1 MDLIYMHMADG
12 LISVKIGFIFLIIS
26 FVMIALAIK
35 KINQE
40 HNDRKIPLMGV
51 MGAFV
56 FAAQMI
62 NFTIPGTG
70 SSGHIG
76 GGILLCLIL
85 GQYPAF
91 LSLCSVL
98 IIQCLFFGDGG
109 LLALGC
115 NIFNMGVLPCFI
127 AYPLIAKPIL
137 KKNLNSSRVIFASI
151 LAVIVGLQ
159 MGAFAVVLQTLA
171 SNITELPFASFAA
184 LMLPIHLAIGLIEG
198 LITAAVVLYVLKDK
212 REIVEAAINDKSFTM
227 LNLKKQLLT
236 FGILTVLIG
245 GGLSLYAS
253 SKPDGLEWSIEGVT
267 GQTELKAS
275 GTTKDALASVQEK
288 TALLPDYNFNGGES
302 NLGISVSGIAGGAAT
317 LILVGL
323 IGYLVVKKKYE

>member
-1 MDLIYMHMADG
+1 
-12 LISVKIGFIFLIIS
+12 
-26 FVMIALAIK
+26 
-35 KINQE
+35 
-40 HNDRKIPLMGV
+40 
-51 MGAFV
+51 
-56 FAAQMI
+56 
-62 NFTIPGTG
+62 
-70 SSGHIG
+70 
-76 GGILLCLIL
+76 
-85 GQYPAF
+85 
-91 LSLCSVL
+91 
-98 IIQCLFFGDGG
+98 
-109 LLALGC
+109 
-115 NIFNMGVLPCFI
+115 MGVLPCFI

-137 KKNLNSSRVIFASI
+137 KKNLNSSRVILASI

-212 REIVEAAINDKSFTM
+212 REIVEASINNKSFTM

-236 FGILTVLIG
+236 FGILTVLVG

-288 TALLPDYNFNGGES
+288 TTLLPDYNFNGSES